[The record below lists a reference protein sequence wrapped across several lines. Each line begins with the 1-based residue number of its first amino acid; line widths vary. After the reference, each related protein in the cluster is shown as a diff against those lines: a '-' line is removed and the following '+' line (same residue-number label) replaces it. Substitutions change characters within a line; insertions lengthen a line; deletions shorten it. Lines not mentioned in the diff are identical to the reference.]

1 MSNTVERKVNKP
13 AGESAEFYVASWA
26 FAKGNEKGNYETVKS
41 VSDEEAR
48 NAVVEVNPFSDKLEK
63 GMTIKAESNPKR
75 ETKGQDR
82 E

>member
-26 FAKGNEKGNYETVKS
+26 FAKGNEKGKYETVRS
-41 VSDEEAR
+41 VSDEEAIK
-48 NAVVEVNPFSDKLEK
+48 AVKEVSPISSELEQ
-63 GMTIKAESNPKR
+63 GMIIKAESNPKR